1 MFTSNGDSYVVLFS
15 NPFFVLQLLMSIL
28 YFFSKVSD
36 KVSDVNLPDIS
47 IIKKLACEGTTRI
60 NEIFDISIWKR
71 LRS

>member
-1 MFTSNGDSYVVLFS
+1 
-15 NPFFVLQLLMSIL
+15 MSIL

-71 LRS
+71 LRSCDDSAVSVPSVAV